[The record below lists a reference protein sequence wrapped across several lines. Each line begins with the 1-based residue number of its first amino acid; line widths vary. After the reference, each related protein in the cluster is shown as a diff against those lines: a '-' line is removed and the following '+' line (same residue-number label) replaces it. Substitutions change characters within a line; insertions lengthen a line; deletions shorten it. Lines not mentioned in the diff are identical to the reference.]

1 MNHNQTDRSAHQLW
15 AEFRFGVI
23 GGLLSSPSETG
34 ELMPRLRQ
42 LALQEWQHPITGKK
56 VFFSVP
62 TIERWYYEAKS
73 KTLDPVGA
81 LRRKLR
87 SDCGSTRHMSE
98 AIKNWLDHNYRQHSS
113 WSWQL
118 HRDNLEAWLEKHPEN
133 GMTPSY
139 SSVRRY
145 MKTRGW
151 FKTPRPRSPRSPA
164 AHKALDRRIAYEVR
178 SYEAQYVG
186 GLWHLDFHH
195 GSRQVVTPRGDQ
207 VTPLCLCILDDHS
220 RLVCHIQWY
229 LFENTQA
236 LVHGFSQAILKR
248 SLPRALMSDNGSA
261 MISGEFTQGLMR
273 LGIEQETTLEHSP
286 YQNGKQET
294 LWSSLEGRL
303 MAMLEGKKILTLE
316 ELNLATQAWIEL
328 EYHAKVHSEIGT
340 TPMDRFLHAKDVLRP
355 APDPSVIKLAF
366 RQDVKRSQRR
376 SDGTFS
382 LASKRFEIPAAWRT
396 LPKVTVRYARWD
408 LAEVH
413 LVDDR
418 TQSLLCRVHPLDKA
432 FNSNGFR
439 RKTGSVD
446 PIPPSADQNVTKDLP
461 PLLEKLIADYAEK
474 GLPPAY
480 LAFDNDSQST
490 ESGDLK

>member
-1 MNHNQTDRSAHQLW
+1 
-15 AEFRFGVI
+15 
-23 GGLLSSPSETG
+23 
-34 ELMPRLRQ
+34 
-42 LALQEWQHPITGKK
+42 
-56 VFFSVP
+56 
-62 TIERWYYEAKS
+62 
-73 KTLDPVGA
+73 
-81 LRRKLR
+81 
-87 SDCGSTRHMSE
+87 
-98 AIKNWLDHNYRQHSS
+98 
-113 WSWQL
+113 
-118 HRDNLEAWLEKHPEN
+118 
-133 GMTPSY
+133 
-139 SSVRRY
+139 
-145 MKTRGW
+145 
-151 FKTPRPRSPRSPA
+151 
-164 AHKALDRRIAYEVR
+164 
-178 SYEAQYVG
+178 
-186 GLWHLDFHH
+186 
-195 GSRQVVTPRGDQ
+195 
-207 VTPLCLCILDDHS
+207 
-220 RLVCHIQWY
+220 
-229 LFENTQA
+229 
-236 LVHGFSQAILKR
+236 
-248 SLPRALMSDNGSA
+248 
-261 MISGEFTQGLMR
+261 
-273 LGIEQETTLEHSP
+273 
-286 YQNGKQET
+286 
-294 LWSSLEGRL
+294 
-303 MAMLEGKKILTLE
+303 
-316 ELNLATQAWIEL
+316 
-328 EYHAKVHSEIGT
+328 
-340 TPMDRFLHAKDVLRP
+340 MDRFLHAKDVLRP